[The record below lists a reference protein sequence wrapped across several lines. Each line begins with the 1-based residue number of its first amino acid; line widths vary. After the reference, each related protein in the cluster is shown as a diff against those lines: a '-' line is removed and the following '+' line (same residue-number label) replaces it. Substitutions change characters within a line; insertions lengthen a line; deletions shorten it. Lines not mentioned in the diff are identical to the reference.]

1 MGVQTNKEL
10 LMNATNIPETPKL
23 LSFKQLKDMGLP
35 WSREHIWRLESAERF
50 PRRLEL
56 SPQRVAWLEDEVIA
70 FIEAKADERTAREY
84 RLHD

>member
-1 MGVQTNKEL
+1 MHKE
-10 LMNATNIPETPKL
+10 NSSPHPKL
-23 LSFKQLKDMGLP
+23 LSFGQLKEMGLP
-35 WSREHIWRLESAERF
+35 WSREHLWRLESAERF

-70 FIEAKADERTAREY
+70 FIEAKADERAVREY